1 MDPSTIAQTLPQGAI
16 SPVIRFRIAAVATIA
31 ALVALFAVSAHSQVA
46 GAPSAASPQAFAAEA
61 RETSPFAAMSESF
74 PDSAVDSAPSSR
86 IDFSSSNEA
95 PAFPMPAQT
104 ASGAKNT
111 STAPVARIHQKYIPA
126 GTVGQP
132 LTARDKFFVG
142 VHDLYSPFSILGSVT
157 SALYSHVTNG
167 EPNYGTNLGAFGQQL
182 GATVIRDSN
191 EGFFADSLLD
201 PLFHED
207 PRYFVEGPSYGFVHR
222 VLYAGTRPI
231 ITRNDSG
238 KNTLN
243 AALLV
248 GYAGASAISYSYY
261 PQVNKNF
268 RDTASTFGGSLG
280 GAAVGFL
287 VSEFSDQVLQA
298 LHLEK
303 KP

>member
-1 MDPSTIAQTLPQGAI
+1 
-16 SPVIRFRIAAVATIA
+16 
-31 ALVALFAVSAHSQVA
+31 
-46 GAPSAASPQAFAAEA
+46 
-61 RETSPFAAMSESF
+61 
-74 PDSAVDSAPSSR
+74 
-86 IDFSSSNEA
+86 
-95 PAFPMPAQT
+95 MPAQT

-142 VHDLYSPFSILGSVT
+142 VQDLYSPFSILGSVA
-157 SALYSHVTNG
+157 SALYAHALNG

-207 PRYFVEGPSYGFVHR
+207 PRYFIEGPSYGFVHR